1 MKISVEWPCEKE
13 SNEERWCC
21 SCEMWLNGRIQYED
35 HCIGKKHRK
44 NVKRIANPSK
54 VILKIERDKGVVAP
68 RVTTIIID
76 QSAIFKDSKDH
87 FMLSLYAK
95 AALRAR
101 M

>member
-44 NVKRIANPSK
+44 NAKRIANPST
-54 VILKIERDKGVVAP
+54 VIEKRDKGVVVP
-68 RVTTIIID
+68 RVTAIIIE
-76 QSAIFKDSKDH
+76 QSAIFKDFTDN
-87 FMLSLYAK
+87 FLLPLYAK
-95 AALRAR
+95 AAFRAR
-101 M
+101 L